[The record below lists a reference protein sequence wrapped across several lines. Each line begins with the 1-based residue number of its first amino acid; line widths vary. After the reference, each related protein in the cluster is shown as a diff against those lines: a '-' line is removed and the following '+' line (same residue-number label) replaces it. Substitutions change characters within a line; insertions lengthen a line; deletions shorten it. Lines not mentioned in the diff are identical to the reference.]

1 MWYEKIVD
9 HNAQK
14 MGNLF
19 VPLSVQEVNASQ
31 CEFSPACP
39 QILGKEN

>member
-14 MGNLF
+14 MCNLF
-19 VPLSVQEVNASQ
+19 VPLSVQEANASQ
-31 CEFSPACP
+31 REFSPAYP